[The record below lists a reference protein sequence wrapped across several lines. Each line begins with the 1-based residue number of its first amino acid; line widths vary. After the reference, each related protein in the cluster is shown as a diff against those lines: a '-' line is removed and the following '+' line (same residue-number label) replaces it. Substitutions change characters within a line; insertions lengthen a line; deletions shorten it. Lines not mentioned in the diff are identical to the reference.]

1 MVYIYYQL
9 TKGNRLPFGNYHNME
24 DQIKQEATCEQELI
38 AIRDSLEILGG
49 KWKLRIMR
57 HLNNHIAETNTFK
70 KIQREVEG
78 ISAKMLS
85 KELQD
90 LETNLL
96 LTRTVMNTRP
106 VTVSYAITEY
116 GMSVFPVTET
126 LVQWGLNHRQKIK

>member
-1 MVYIYYQL
+1 
-9 TKGNRLPFGNYHNME
+9 ME
-24 DQIKQEATCEQELI
+24 NSIKQEATCEQELA

-57 HLNNHIAETNTFK
+57 HLNNHIAENNTFK

-96 LTRTVMNTRP
+96 ITRTVMNTRP

-126 LVQWGLNHRQKIK
+126 LVDWGLNHRQQIK

>member
-1 MVYIYYQL
+1 
-9 TKGNRLPFGNYHNME
+9 ME
-24 DQIKQEATCEQELI
+24 NEKKIEATCEQELA

-57 HLNNHIAETNTFK
+57 HLKNHYSDNNTFK

-96 LTRTVMNTRP
+96 VTRTVRDTRP

-116 GMSVFPVTET
+116 GLSVFPITES
-126 LVQWGLNHRQKIK
+126 LVDWGLNHRQKIK

>member
-1 MVYIYYQL
+1 MENL
-9 TKGNRLPFGNYHNME
+9 T
-24 DQIKQEATCEQELI
+24 KQEATCEQELA

-57 HLNNHIAETNTFK
+57 HLNNHVAETNTFK
-70 KIQREVEG
+70 KIQREVDG

-96 LTRTVMNTRP
+96 VIRTVMNTRP
-106 VTVSYAITEY
+106 VTVNYAITEY
-116 GMSVFPVTET
+116 GLSVFPITEI
-126 LVQWGLNHRQKIK
+126 LVDWGLNQRSALKSLEHKGGKITVLC

>member
-1 MVYIYYQL
+1 MKKIV
-9 TKGNRLPFGNYHNME
+9 
-24 DQIKQEATCEQELI
+24 KQEATCEQELA

-57 HLNNHIAETNTFK
+57 HLNNHVTETNTFK

-90 LETNLL
+90 LEINLL
-96 LTRTVMNTRP
+96 VTRTVMNTRP
-106 VTVSYAITEY
+106 VTVNYAITEY

-126 LVQWGLNHRQKIK
+126 LVDWGLNHRQKIK

>member
-1 MVYIYYQL
+1 M
-9 TKGNRLPFGNYHNME
+9 THHN
-24 DQIKQEATCEQELI
+24 KQEATCQQELN

-57 HLNNHIAETNTFK
+57 HLNNQVNETNTFK

-90 LETNLL
+90 LELNLL
-96 LTRTVMNTRP
+96 VTRTVINTKP
-106 VTVSYAITEY
+106 LTVSYAITEY
-116 GMSVFPVTET
+116 GQSVFPVTES
-126 LVQWGLNHRQKIK
+126 LVNWGLNHRQKITQKA

>member
-1 MVYIYYQL
+1 MEV
-9 TKGNRLPFGNYHNME
+9 NNMRDE
-24 DQIKQEATCEQELI
+24 VCQQELN

-57 HLNNHIAETNTFK
+57 HLNNHITETNTFK

-90 LETNLL
+90 LEVNLL
-96 LTRTVMNTRP
+96 VTRTVMNTKP
-106 VTVSYAITEY
+106 VTVAYAITEY
-116 GMSVFPVTET
+116 GLGVFPVTER
-126 LVQWGLNHRQKIK
+126 LVNWGMNHLKKIKGEI

>member
-1 MVYIYYQL
+1 
-9 TKGNRLPFGNYHNME
+9 ME
-24 DQIKQEATCEQELI
+24 NPIRQEATCEQELI

-57 HLNNHIAETNTFK
+57 HLNNHIDAVNTFR

-106 VTVSYAITEY
+106 ITVSYAITEY